1 MLAKRWNV
9 ILLTHNTW
17 MIRKCLPVKPR
28 AFHLLCKQDYFSAL
42 LSRLIK
48 SFFFPVSAVSKL
60 LTFDTVCTSK
70 LLSFYCGQWMWS
82 VSWTEQLIPVSFNFV
97 LLCKVFL
104 TIVFLVESLDCEF
117 VKLFSLAVRSLM
129 LYTFGSSA
137 LLSTNK
143 VESSLRYVLFVY
155 CLLV

>member
-1 MLAKRWNV
+1 MKCNFIDTQHLDDQKMSTCLAKSVSFTMQTR
-9 ILLTHNTW
+9 LLFCSPFKTHQ
-17 MIRKCLPVKPR
+17 I
-28 AFHLLCKQDYFSAL
+28 F
-42 LSRLIK
+42 
-48 SFFFPVSAVSKL
+48 FFFPVSTVSKL
-60 LTFDTVCTSK
+60 LTFDTVCTSE
-70 LLSFYCGQWMWS
+70 LLSFYCGRWMWFS
-82 VSWTEQLIPVSFNFV
+82 LTEQLIPMSFNFV

-104 TIVFLVESLDCEF
+104 TIVFLVGSLDCEF

>member
-1 MLAKRWNV
+1 M
-9 ILLTHNTW
+9 
-17 MIRKCLPVKPR
+17 
-28 AFHLLCKQDYFSAL
+28 
-42 LSRLIK
+42 
-48 SFFFPVSAVSKL
+48 
-60 LTFDTVCTSK
+60 
-70 LLSFYCGQWMWS
+70 
-82 VSWTEQLIPVSFNFV
+82 SFNFV

-104 TIVFLVESLDCEF
+104 TIVFLVGSLDCEF

-137 LLSTNK
+137 LLSTSK